1 MDIYSF
7 SDLLYALAKQENEV
21 LKSYGIQHRP
31 TIGNQYFA
39 QRSTKNRTNKT
50 CTRLIR
56 FRLQRRGR
64 LLRFG
69 RRQENSESRRRA
81 ECIAS

>member
-39 QRSTKNRTNKT
+39 QRSTKNRINKI
-50 CTRLIR
+50 CTKTHSI
-56 FRLQRRGR
+56 
-64 LLRFG
+64 
-69 RRQENSESRRRA
+69 SSTTPKA
-81 ECIAS
+81 IITI

>member
-7 SDLLYALAKQENEV
+7 SDLLYALAKQENEI

-39 QRSTKNRTNKT
+39 QRSTKNRINKT
-50 CTRLIR
+50 CTKTHSI
-56 FRLQRRGR
+56 
-64 LLRFG
+64 
-69 RRQENSESRRRA
+69 SSTTPKA
-81 ECIAS
+81 IITI